1 MTDAAEEG
9 IDTQLTTSWRK
20 RPRCMLD
27 TGSMTA
33 PHTRSE
39 WNGGYNKTT
48 VEGDMPRYL
57 VKGKNWYT
65 LVRLAAEQRQDRGI
79 RVTCVGAGVAAPS
92 SQCIGG
98 VRACVGAGSA
108 APSSWPPMQR
118 LRTTVGMCGS
128 WRSRPIVHS
137 GMWESWITASPSDRR
152 HLPHAFAD

>member
-1 MTDAAEEG
+1 
-9 IDTQLTTSWRK
+9 
-20 RPRCMLD
+20 
-27 TGSMTA
+27 
-33 PHTRSE
+33 
-39 WNGGYNKTT
+39 
-48 VEGDMPRYL
+48 MPRYM

-65 LVRLAAEQRQDRGI
+65 PVRLAAEQRQDRGI

-98 VRACVGAGSA
+98 VMACVGAGIA

-118 LRTTVGMCGS
+118 LMTTVGMCGS

-152 HLPHAFAD
+152 HRHRSFAD